1 MSTHLD
7 QRLNASKAEV
17 IPDRW
22 IIGGGLYFNKS
33 QPSQTTA
40 AKFNLIPKKKHA
52 HPYGCVCGFA
62 GLGSEAISIATIV
75 VTFYPSGRPP
85 ESLPWVSTVN
95 GQYANVSS

>member
-22 IIGGGLYFNKS
+22 IIGGGLNFNKS

-40 AKFNLIPKKKHA
+40 AKFNPIPNLKHA
-52 HPYGCVCGFA
+52 YSYECVCGFA
-62 GLGSEAISIATIV
+62 GLGYEASSIATIV

-85 ESLPWVSTVN
+85 EEDPPWVSRWI
-95 GQYANVSS
+95 ANVPM